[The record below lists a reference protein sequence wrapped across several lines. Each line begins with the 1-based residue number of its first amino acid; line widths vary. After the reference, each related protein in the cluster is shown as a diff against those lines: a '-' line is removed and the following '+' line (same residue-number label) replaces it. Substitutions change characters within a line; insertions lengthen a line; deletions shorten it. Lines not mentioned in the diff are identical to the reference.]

1 MAKLPD
7 GRCRRGF
14 DLVPPQELSLRRQK
28 SFHDKGH
35 LRGRYC
41 LGVGKPAPINC
52 SLLRVGAAL
61 RKKSWGAGE
70 KRYPPSSDQHCNPAG
85 SLPRAPISVS
95 CSSARRA
102 TSTASSRAPGRPCGE
117 ILTLG
122 TRSCVGKNR
131 PSVGNSALL

>member
-35 LRGRYC
+35 RGRYC

-52 SLLRVGAAL
+52 SLLRVGGPLFERSHGAL
-61 RKKSWGAGE
+61 VRN
-70 KRYPPSSDQHCNPAG
+70 DI
-85 SLPRAPISVS
+85 PRPRTSIAID
-95 CSSARRA
+95 CKNLTLAARRA
-102 TSTASSRAPGRPCGE
+102 LFVDGMRRLPPIMGLLSSR
-117 ILTLG
+117 
-122 TRSCVGKNR
+122 
-131 PSVGNSALL
+131 

>member
-1 MAKLPD
+1 MAKLPG

-14 DLVPPQELSLRRQK
+14 DLVPPQESSLRRQK

-61 RKKSWGAGE
+61 RKKSWGLV
-70 KRYPPSSDQHCNPAG
+70 RNDIPH
-85 SLPRAPISVS
+85 PRTSIAID
-95 CSSARRA
+95 CKNLTLAARRA
-102 TSTASSRAPGRPCGE
+102 LFVDGMRRLPRIMGLLSSR
-117 ILTLG
+117 
-122 TRSCVGKNR
+122 
-131 PSVGNSALL
+131 

>member
-61 RKKSWGAGE
+61 GAGE
-70 KRYPPSSDQHCNPAG
+70 KRYPGGLGPLLALVRNDI
-85 SLPRAPISVS
+85 PRPRTSIAID
-95 CSSARRA
+95 CKNLTLAARRDLRGRYCLGVRQ
-102 TSTASSRAPGRPCGE
+102 TAR
-117 ILTLG
+117 L
-122 TRSCVGKNR
+122 
-131 PSVGNSALL
+131 